1 MKNFLKLFLI
11 IICTLITINGAICDE
26 IQENKFDNI
35 IENSSLKNSAII
47 SVSIKKAGKNP
58 IVYEKDSKKLLH
70 PASTLKL
77 ITIMPELSVLTDKYL
92 FKTQIFYDEEK
103 NVYIKLGADP
113 YLTSDDLKNM
123 LFKLKNTE
131 IFPIKNLYIDSSI
144 MDGIEWGVGWMWDN
158 DTNPLMPKYS
168 AFNLDQNLIKIKVQP
183 TNLGKP
189 AKIISSNTDTTTYM
203 NYVTTSADT
212 TDICVARFNWISPN
226 LIYLQGSVAE
236 DKNINIPVS
245 SAHIYF
251 VNELKKHLKNIGISY
266 EKIIYETT
274 PEGKTLLTEKV
285 SGIERGVIDILQ
297 NSKNLMAETTLKIA
311 AYKYTNEPGSTMH
324 GIDLINEYY
333 KPLTQNKNKEIKDI
347 KFNIVDASGVS
358 HNNLITTDFMT
369 DALIYN
375 QSQKYFDFV
384 KSKMARPGIGT
395 MKNRLLDYSDS
406 LWVKTGTLSGISGIT
421 GYATSKSGENYT
433 FSILIQNYG
442 QNSSDAKNLEDEII
456 KAILEL

>member
-1 MKNFLKLFLI
+1 MKNFLKLFI
-11 IICTLITINGAICDE
+11 IIFCLLVSVNSVFCDE
-26 IQENKFDNI
+26 IEENPFDKI
-35 IENSSLKNSAII
+35 IENSPLKDSSTI

-58 IVYEKDSKKLLH
+58 IVYERDSKKLLH

-123 LFKLKNTE
+123 LFKLKDNG
-131 IFPIKNLYIDSSI
+131 IFPIKTLYIDSTI

-183 TNLGKP
+183 TNLGEP
-189 AKIISSNTDTTTYM
+189 AKITSSNTDTTTFM

-226 LIYLQGSVAE
+226 LIYVQGSVAE

-245 SAHIYF
+245 SAHAYF

-266 EKIIYETT
+266 EKIAYDAM

-285 SGIERGVIDILQ
+285 SGIERAVIDILQ

-311 AYKYTNEPGSTMH
+311 AHKYTNSSGSTMN
-324 GIDLINEYY
+324 GIDLINDYY
-333 KPLTQNKNKEIKDI
+333 KNISKNSQ
-347 KFNIVDASGVS
+347 FNIVDASGVS
-358 HNNLITTDFMT
+358 HNNLVTTDFIT
-369 DALIYN
+369 EALIYN
-375 QSQKYFDFV
+375 QSNEYFDFV
-384 KSKMARPGIGT
+384 KSRMATPSIGT
-395 MKNRLLDYSDS
+395 MKNRLLDYKNS

-421 GYATSKSGENYT
+421 GYATSKSGENYV